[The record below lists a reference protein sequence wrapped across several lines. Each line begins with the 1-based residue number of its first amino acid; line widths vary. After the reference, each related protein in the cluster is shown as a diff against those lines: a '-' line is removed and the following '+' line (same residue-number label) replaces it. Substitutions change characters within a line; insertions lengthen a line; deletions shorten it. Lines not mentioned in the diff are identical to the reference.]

1 MQSDKK
7 IALVPL
13 HSLCPNEPSVKLDHL
28 ALHAE
33 IILICVNEWLM
44 GVNRHRP
51 CVKKSCEHV
60 SGCKLA
66 GLLAACRV
74 TLVLFWLFAIKFW
87 EGGRGPM
94 NATLSF
100 YEYMFSGGDKSNLFE
115 LFVLKGVEVHW
126 NIFLAPQRA
135 T

>member
-1 MQSDKK
+1 M
-7 IALVPL
+7 
-13 HSLCPNEPSVKLDHL
+13 KLDHL

-74 TLVLFWLFAIKFW
+74 TLVDVF
-87 EGGRGPM
+87 
-94 NATLSF
+94 
-100 YEYMFSGGDKSNLFE
+100 D
-115 LFVLKGVEVHW
+115 
-126 NIFLAPQRA
+126 FLP
-135 T
+135 